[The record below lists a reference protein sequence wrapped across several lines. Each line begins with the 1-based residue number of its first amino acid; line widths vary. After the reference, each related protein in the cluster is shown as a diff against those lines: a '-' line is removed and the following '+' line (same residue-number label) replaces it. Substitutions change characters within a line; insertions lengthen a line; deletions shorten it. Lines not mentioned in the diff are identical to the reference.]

1 MAMQRTGTYEHSAGG
16 GRTATGGRRAV
27 VLLCGALATGL
38 LGGAACSRGPV
49 KTAPLSIEGLPLG
62 EVYPYRSPV
71 ELVVS
76 ADGAVAFVIEHTGMS
91 VDTVNARTG
100 ELLRSTPLAAAPSG
114 LALDA
119 ERGRLYVTRGQAG
132 GAVDVIDTESGRILQ
147 SLPAG
152 HTPVAPVLS
161 ADGRTLYIG
170 RRFEH
175 RVEAID
181 AATGAVAATVS
192 VAREPIAAALT
203 PDGALLV
210 VAQHLPAQAATA
222 AVVAA
227 QVDLFTVPDLE
238 RAATMTLP
246 SGSTGVRT
254 VCISPDGAH
263 AYVTHTLG
271 RFSVPTTQLER
282 GWMNTSALSI
292 LDLAGRKWL
301 TTVLLD
307 DVDQGAANPWG
318 VACTADGATLLV
330 THSGTHELSIIDR
343 AALHERIGVVAG
355 GGRAGG
361 FSASLDDIPND
372 LSFLVGL
379 RRRVRLPGNGPRG
392 VAPAGGAAL
401 VAQYFSDSLARVE
414 LGGEGAPAVTSL
426 PLGTPVEPN
435 IVRRGEIAFFDA
447 AHCFQQWQS
456 CASCHPD
463 VRADGLNWD
472 LLNDGLGNPKN
483 NRTLLYTHFTPPV
496 MITGI
501 RESAEVAVRAGF
513 RFIQFVQVSEEVA
526 AAVDEYLKVLQPAPS
541 PRLVNGALS
550 AAARR
555 GREAFRQA
563 RCDTCHSGAY
573 YTDGLKHDV
582 GTGPDELGIRLF
594 VTPPLTEVWRTA
606 PYLYDGR
613 AATMREVVT
622 QHNADD
628 RHGVTSTLAPA
639 QIDDL
644 VEYVL
649 SL

>member
-1 MAMQRTGTYEHSAGG
+1 MQRMGTYGHSAGG
-16 GRTATGGRRAV
+16 DRTAARGRHALA
-27 VLLCGALATGL
+27 LLCAALAAGL

-49 KTAPLSIEGLPLG
+49 QTAPMSIEGLPLG
-62 EVYPYRSPV
+62 EAYPYRSPM
-71 ELVVS
+71 ELAVS
-76 ADGAVAFVIEHTGMS
+76 DDGAVAFVIQHTGMS
-91 VDTVNARTG
+91 VETVNARTG
-100 ELLRSTPLAAAPSG
+100 ELLHSTPLAAAPSG

-119 ERGRLYVTRGQAG
+119 ARGRLYVTRGLAG
-132 GAVDVIDTESGRILQ
+132 GAVDVIDTESGRILH

-152 HTPVAPVLS
+152 HTPVAPVVS
-161 ADGRTLYIG
+161 ADGRTLYVG

-175 RVEAID
+175 RVEAMD
-181 AATGAVAATVS
+181 VATGAVRASAS

-222 AVVAA
+222 GVVAA
-227 QVDLFTVPDLE
+227 QVDLFAAPALE
-238 RAATMTLP
+238 RVATVTLP

-292 LDLAGRKWL
+292 LDLAEKKWL

-330 THSGTHELSIIDR
+330 THSGTHELSVIDR
-343 AALHERIGVVAG
+343 PALHARIGVVAG
-355 GGRAGG
+355 GARAGG
-361 FSASLDDIPND
+361 FSTSLDDIPND

-392 VAPAGGAAL
+392 VALAGGAAL
-401 VAQYFSDSLARVE
+401 VAEYFSDSLARVE

-426 PLGTPVEPN
+426 PLGEPVEPN
-435 IVRRGEIAFFDA
+435 LVRRGEIAFFDA

-483 NRTLLYTHFTPPV
+483 NRTLLHTHVTPPV

-513 RFIQFVQVSEEVA
+513 RFIQFVQVSEDVA
-526 AAVDEYLKVLQPAPS
+526 TATDEYLKVLQPVPS
-541 PRLVNGALS
+541 PSLVNGALS
-550 AAARR
+550 DAARR
-555 GREAFRQA
+555 GRQVFQQA
-563 RCDTCHSGAY
+563 RCDTCHTGEY

-582 GTGPDELGIRLF
+582 GTGPDELGIKLF

-613 AATMREVVT
+613 AATMREVFAEF
-622 QHNADD
+622 NPED
-628 RHGVTSTLAPA
+628 RHGTTSTLTPA

-644 VEYVL
+644 VEYVR